1 MSTVNVA
8 VALGARSYEI
18 RIGQGL
24 LAVAAA
30 HIAPVLRA
38 PRVIVVVDRAV
49 EEAAKTLMADLV
61 THGIR
66 AEILTI
72 AAGEA
77 TKSFAGFADL
87 AERILALRPDR
98 KTTLIACGGGVAGD
112 LVGFVASVLLRGLD
126 FIQVPTTLLAQVDS
140 SVGGKTGINTRAGK
154 NLVGSFY
161 QPRLVL
167 IDLDVLATLPPREL
181 RAGYAE
187 IIKYGLIMDA
197 EFFAWCEHHG
207 AALIEGDAAYR
218 ARAIAACCQ
227 MKAQIV
233 GADEQESDLRALL
246 NFGHTFGHALEA
258 EAGYD
263 GSLLHGE
270 AVALGMVM
278 GCRLS
283 EKLGLLAEDT
293 RARLVAHLQAVGMKS
308 SLKETGHPWQAEKIA
323 AHFMSDKK
331 TENGALTFIV
341 LDDVGRARIQKNVA
355 PELAGAV
362 VAEMVEGTWSM

>member
-1 MSTVNVA
+1 MSIVTVP
-8 VALGARSYEI
+8 VALEARSYEI

-24 LAVAAA
+24 LAVAAT

-38 PRVIVVVDRAV
+38 PRVIVVADGVI
-49 EEAAKTLMADLV
+49 EKAAKALMADLLA
-61 THGIR
+61 HGIR

-72 AAGEA
+72 PSGEA
-77 TKSFAGFADL
+77 TKSFTGFSDL

-98 KTTLIACGGGVAGD
+98 KTALVAIGGGVVGD
-112 LVGFVASVLLRGLD
+112 LAGFVASVLLRGLD

-187 IIKYGLIMDA
+187 ILKYGMIMDA
-197 EFFAWCEHHG
+197 EFFAWCERHG
-207 AALIEGDAAYR
+207 AALLAGDAAFR

-278 GCRLS
+278 ACRLS
-283 EKLGLLAEDT
+283 EKLGLLTPDL
-293 RARLVAHLQAVGMKS
+293 RARLVAHLGAVGMMA
-308 SLKETGHPWQAEKIA
+308 SLKETGHRWHAEKIA
-323 AHFMSDKK
+323 AHFSSDKK

-341 LDDVGRARIQKNVA
+341 LDDVGRAKIQKNVA
-355 PELAGAV
+355 PELALAV
-362 VAEMVEGTWSM
+362 VKEMAGE

>member
-1 MSTVNVA
+1 MTPSFTTVP

-24 LAVAAA
+24 LTGAAT

-38 PRVIVVVDRAV
+38 PRVIVVADRAV
-49 EEAAKTLMADLV
+49 EEAAKTLMVDLL

-66 AEILTI
+66 AEILFI

-87 AERILALRPDR
+87 SERILSLRPDR
-98 KTTLIACGGGVAGD
+98 KTTLIAVGGGVAGD
-112 LVGFVASVLLRGLD
+112 LVGFVASVLLRGVD

-140 SVGGKTGINTRAGK
+140 SVGGKTGINTSAGK
-154 NLVGSFY
+154 NLIGSFY

-167 IDLDVLATLPPREL
+167 IDLDVLATLQPRDL

-197 EFFAWCEHHG
+197 EFFGWCERHG
-207 AALIEGDAAYR
+207 AALLAGDAAYR

-233 GADEQESDLRALL
+233 GADEQESDLRAIL

-283 EKLGLLAEDT
+283 EKLGLLDAGI
-293 RARLVAHLQAVGMKS
+293 RSRLVAHLEVAGMKA
-308 SLKETGHPWQAEKIA
+308 SLKDTGHRWNAEKIA
-323 AHFMSDKK
+323 AHFASDKK

-341 LDDVGRARIQKNVA
+341 LEAAGRAKILKQVA
-355 PELAGAV
+355 
-362 VAEMVEGTWSM
+362 AEMAREVVKEMVG